1 MKKKTRK
8 AKLIVNK
15 NGSGSNTFRA
25 TLPAKWIREM
35 KLSEDTR
42 ELLLTFKDNKII
54 IEKHENK
61 A

>member
-1 MKKKTRK
+1 MKKKTRQ

-25 TLPAKWIREM
+25 TLPSKWVREM
-35 KLSEDTR
+35 SLDENARD
-42 ELLLTFKDNKII
+42 LLLTFQDDKII
-54 IEKHENK
+54 IEKLCKK